1 VPTTKH
7 QEHDVAVVGAGT
19 MGSMLAMVF
28 AAGGHAV
35 ALTDTDDD
43 VLADSLPRISEAADV
58 WLTSQHVVAR
68 ITPQPELEPAVRH
81 ARFVIEAA
89 TEDLRM
95 KQQLFADLERF
106 APRDA
111 ILCSN
116 TSALP
121 IREVTALVD
130 KQERVAGTHWF
141 NPPHLVP
148 AVEVIRGPR
157 TSDATVTSLME
168 WLKGLDKVPVEVKD
182 VPGFLANRLQ
192 MALVKEAMLCVSD
205 GVATAEDV
213 DRLFT
218 HSIGFR
224 LAAAG
229 PLAVADFAGL
239 PIYSRVFDTLAEEFS
254 ERFEAPSILTE
265 LVAEGRTG
273 TASGAGFLEYG
284 DRSAALVE
292 ARDRRLLALARL
304 QASSD
309 WNGDGSE

>member
-1 VPTTKH
+1 MTD
-7 QEHDVAVVGAGT
+7 QQGHDVAVIGAGT

-28 AAGGHAV
+28 AAGGHSV
-35 ALTDTDDD
+35 ALTDTDSD
-43 VLADSLPRISEAADV
+43 VLSRSRRRISDAASTWLEGRDVAAD
-58 WLTSQHVVAR
+58 
-68 ITPQPELEPAVRH
+68 ITLQPDLERAALH
-81 ARFVIEAA
+81 AKFVIEAA
-89 TEDLRM
+89 TEDLET
-95 KQQLFADLERF
+95 KQRLFADLERF
-106 APRDA
+106 APPDA

-121 IREVTALVD
+121 IRQVTALV
-130 KQERVAGTHWF
+130 KNRERVAGTHWF
-141 NPPHLVP
+141 NPPHLIP
-148 AVEVIRGPR
+148 AVEVIRGLH
-157 TSDATVTSLME
+157 TSDETVTCLME
-168 WLKGLDKVPVEVKD
+168 WLTGLGKVPVEVKD

-205 GVATAEDV
+205 GVASAEDI

-239 PIYSRVFDTLAEEFS
+239 PIYNRVFETLAEEFS
-254 ERFEAPSILTE
+254 DRFEAPSILTQ